1 MQLTIIIPAINE
13 ADELAELLPR
23 LRKYTQG
30 RTAEIYVADGGSTDN
45 SAEVCARNQVH
56 FVACPR
62 PGRSLQMNYVA
73 AEHPADVYYFLHA
86 DTRPPASFYEDI
98 RKAVQTGH
106 DLGCYRFRF
115 DMLHPLLAIN
125 AYCTRLPY
133 LPCRGGDQS
142 LFVTHDAFTRLNGYR
157 EDYIIME
164 DYDIIER
171 AEELAMSFRIL
182 PKNILVS
189 ARKYRANGY
198 FKVQLANLKVFRMYR
213 RGEDQ
218 RAMLDLYKARLNPW

>member
-1 MQLTIIIPAINE
+1 
-13 ADELAELLPR
+13 
-23 LRKYTQG
+23 
-30 RTAEIYVADGGSTDN
+30 
-45 SAEVCARNQVH
+45 
-56 FVACPR
+56 
-62 PGRSLQMNYVA
+62 
-73 AEHPADVYYFLHA
+73 
-86 DTRPPASFYEDI
+86 
-98 RKAVQTGH
+98 
-106 DLGCYRFRF
+106 
-115 DMLHPLLAIN
+115 
-125 AYCTRLPY
+125 
-133 LPCRGGDQS
+133 
-142 LFVTHDAFTRLNGYR
+142 
-157 EDYIIME
+157 ME